1 MRFSAL
7 LCFPALTI
15 SFFLISFC
23 AIAAPQS
30 PAPTPFA
37 LNSHTQPAATPTTAT
52 VTVADSAGPIR
63 FGMVDILDGTQK
75 VQTLQLVSTSGSGFT
90 PGTAI
95 LRHIFAPGSH
105 QLTAAFHAT
114 SADAAA
120 NSSPVALTVT
130 PGTYT
135 STSALRY
142 AQTIDFSVNDS
153 YNVLADVVLADFTND
168 VIPDLA
174 GAQVYPNAL
183 AVSL

>member
-7 LCFPALTI
+7 LCFPPLTI
-15 SFFLISFC
+15 SFFLISLC
-23 AIAAPQS
+23 AIAAAQS
-30 PAPTPFA
+30 PVTISLT
-37 LNSHTQPAATPTTAT
+37 LNSPTQPAATPTTAT

-114 SADAAA
+114 TADAAA
-120 NSSPVALTVT
+120 NSSPVTLTVT
-130 PGTYT
+130 GGP
-135 STSALRY
+135 
-142 AQTIDFSVNDS
+142 
-153 YNVLADVVLADFTND
+153 
-168 VIPDLA
+168 
-174 GAQVYPNAL
+174 
-183 AVSL
+183 